1 MRYLAV
7 VLSNTP
13 LVLDALLLDE
23 LLGREDSLRE
33 LLRLEPLLA
42 LLVGHH
48 LQHSRGYTRRKI
60 KEIRNS
66 FSDPADV
73 SRDNKAR
80 VHSH

>member
-1 MRYLAV
+1 MRYSAE

-33 LLRLEPLLA
+33 LLWLEPLLA

-48 LQHSRGYTRRKI
+48 LQHSNCYTRRK
-60 KEIRNS
+60 IRNS

>member
-1 MRYLAV
+1 MRYLAA

-33 LLRLEPLLA
+33 LLRLEALLA

-48 LQHSRGYTRRKI
+48 LQHSQGLHT
-60 KEIRNS
+60 EEDQGNQEQ
-66 FSDPADV
+66 FL
-73 SRDNKAR
+73 
-80 VHSH
+80 